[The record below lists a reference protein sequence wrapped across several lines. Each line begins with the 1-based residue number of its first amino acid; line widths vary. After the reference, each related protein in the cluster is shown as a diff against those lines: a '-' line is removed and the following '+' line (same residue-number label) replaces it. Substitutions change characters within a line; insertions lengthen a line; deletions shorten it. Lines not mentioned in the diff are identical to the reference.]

1 MPIRNFEVIFNSKKT
16 QHPKGEVQHK
26 YCVQTT
32 TKGMAQLIAKD
43 SLEADEPDT
52 FQFFKAPRL
61 SIVDEEPTQ
70 PNPDIVNEFE
80 EAPDRMASPDEI
92 EDAEY
97 LQADMDEEIANRN
110 DIEEP
115 IIEPDS
121 IPAQDPEL
129 GPVSSELGPVGPVGP
144 DIGPTEELTEEPEV
158 AEKIIFENGTYDMPN
173 HVYHMSEGISSSMV
187 KKSCE
192 SMMLYHGLYI
202 SKEIEQSK
210 GDALRFGNLFHTIV
224 LEPEK
229 LHEEYIVLDDT
240 IDRRTKAGKEAYKI
254 VTETA
259 EAKHLTVVT
268 QAEFDLANEMSA
280 RAVNDKYA
288 GKLLRSM
295 QRLTEISYYETHSTT
310 GLQVKVR
317 PDLSVGN
324 VCIDL
329 KSIHVNRSV
338 DSEWMLEHLRREV
351 IKYKYHLSA
360 AMYLE
365 VAKLKEFVWIFVN
378 KAPGYHWVATVRAS
392 EELLND
398 GEELY
403 HTAMH
408 KIFNAQIDNE
418 WPGPQSVL
426 PSINGTK
433 VILPEI

>member
-1 MPIRNFEVIFNSKKT
+1 MAVKNYEVTFRSKKT
-16 QHPKGEVQHK
+16 VHPDGDVQRRYH
-26 YCVQTT
+26 VSTS
-32 TKGMAQLIAKD
+32 TKGMAQIIGKGK
-43 SLEADEPDT
+43 LEEDEPDT
-52 FQFFKAPRL
+52 FTFFKAP
-61 SIVDEEPTQ
+61 IAVIIEETAQEPMPEITE
-70 PNPDIVNEFE
+70 EFE
-80 EAPDRMASPDEI
+80 EAPERLATPDEI
-92 EDAEY
+92 ADAEY
-97 LQADMDEEIANRN
+97 LQADMDEELAEQ
-110 DIEEP
+110 DDTEGP
-115 IIEPDS
+115 IIEPDP
-121 IPAQDPEL
+121 IPPQNPEL
-129 GPVSSELGPVGPVGP
+129 GSGVEPMEEQ
-144 DIGPTEELTEEPEV
+144 TEETEIT
-158 AEKIIFENGTYDMPN
+158 EKIIFENGTYDMPN
-173 HVYHMSEGISSSMV
+173 YVYHLSEGISSSMV

-192 SMMLYHGLYI
+192 SMMLYHGLYV

-210 GDALRFGNLFHTIV
+210 GDALRFGNLFHTLV

-229 LHEEYIVLDDT
+229 LAEEYIVLDDT
-240 IDRRTKAGKEAYKI
+240 IDRRTKAGKEAYKV

-259 EAKHLTVVT
+259 EAKQLIVVT
-268 QAEFDLANEMSA
+268 QAEFELANKMAA

-295 QRLTEISYYETHSTT
+295 QRLTEISYYDTHPTT

-360 AMYLE
+360 AMYLD

-378 KAPGYHWVATVRAS
+378 KAPGYHWVATIRAS
-392 EELLND
+392 EELLNE

-418 WPGPQSVL
+418 WPGPQSVM
-426 PSINGTK
+426 PSVNGIK

>member
-1 MPIRNFEVIFNSKKT
+1 MAIKNFEVIFRSKKT
-16 QHPKGEVQHK
+16 IHPEGDVERK
-26 YCVQTT
+26 YFITT
-32 TKGMAQLIAKD
+32 STKGMAQIVAKGR
-43 SLEADEPDT
+43 LEEDEPETHT
-52 FQFFKAPRL
+52 FYKAPKAT
-61 SIVDEEPTQ
+61 VVEEEAVEPM
-70 PNPDIVNEFE
+70 PDIIDEFE
-80 EAPDRMASPDEI
+80 EAPERLSSPDLI

-97 LQADMDEEIANRN
+97 LQADMDQELAEQDDVEA
-110 DIEEP
+110 P
-115 IIEPDS
+115 IIEPDP
-121 IPAQDPEL
+121 IAEQ
-129 GPVSSELGPVGPVGP
+129 
-144 DIGPTEELTEEPEV
+144 IEEPSAEQVDEPNAELMSEDEPEAKLEV
-158 AEKIIFENGTYDMPN
+158 AEKIIFENGSYDMPN
-173 HVYHMSEGISSSMV
+173 HVYHQSEGISSYIV

-192 SMMLYHGLYI
+192 SMMLYHGLYV
-202 SKEIEQSK
+202 SKHITQPK
-210 GDALRFGNLFHTIV
+210 GDALRFGNLFHTIT

-229 LHEEYIVLDDT
+229 LEEEYIVLDDT
-240 IDRRTKAGKEAYKI
+240 IDRRTKAGKEAYKLVI
-254 VTETA
+254 ETA

-268 QAEFDLANEMSA
+268 QAEFELALEMA
-280 RAVNDKYA
+280 NKAVNDRFA

-295 QRLTEISYYETHSTT
+295 QRKTEISYFETHPTT

-360 AMYLE
+360 AMYLD

-392 EELLND
+392 EELLSD

-408 KIFNAQIDNE
+408 KIFNAHRDDE
-418 WPGPQSVL
+418 WPGPQSVM
-426 PSINGTK
+426 PTVNGTK
-433 VILPEI
+433 ILLPEI